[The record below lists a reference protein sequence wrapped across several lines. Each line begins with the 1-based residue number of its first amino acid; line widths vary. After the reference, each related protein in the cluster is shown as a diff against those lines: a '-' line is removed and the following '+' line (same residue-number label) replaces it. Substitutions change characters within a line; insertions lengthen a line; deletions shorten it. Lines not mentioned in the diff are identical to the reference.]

1 MAIKYYKDG
10 EWKIFPGTI
19 GPAGKDAFQIAQEGG
34 YKGTREEYTSSL
46 VNLPELSKQVEAN
59 TQAIENLDLGVKFEK
74 VDVLPSVG
82 NDTTIYLVPV
92 TGGSGE
98 NSYSEYLYT
107 NGAWENIGSTN
118 VNLTGYATEQW
129 VEDNYQTKGEY
140 LTAIPDEYITLS
152 ELEAKDYA
160 TKSDLNGVTPDL
172 SSVYTKDEIDAKGF
186 LTEIPAEYVT
196 ETELSDKNYALKSD
210 IPTDFYS
217 KDEVD
222 QKISEVQSG
231 SADLA
236 NYYTKGESD
245 EKYALKSEV
254 PADYVSNSV
263 FESYKTEV
271 ADSYYDTTETKRVIA
286 LTQDEYNALTDKDEN
301 ALYFIVDSEG
311 NLVNNTVDGDLTVTG
326 SVEIGGNV
334 KAQVLYENGVSL
346 ADKYLSVSSTSVF
359 APSNKYYSDV
369 TNIGMPGICDLTATS
384 IGSVDVDSI
393 KVTKSEPS
401 ALIITNYESDV
412 VFGSMYA
419 KSFGSE
425 DVNLT
430 SGYKCYAI
438 TYVNDNLA
446 LVNFAHYV

>member
-19 GPAGKDAFQIAQEGG
+19 GPAGKDAFQIAQENG
-34 YKGTREEYTSSL
+34 YKGTREEFSSSL
-46 VNLPELSKQVEAN
+46 ASIADLSEQVDKNTQDISAIDSSKFVTNESLESKNYLSEIPSIYITEDELSAKNFA
-59 TQAIENLDLGVKFEK
+59 TKDDLKN
-74 VDVLPSVG
+74 VDVDL
-82 NDTTIYLVPV
+82 N
-92 TGGSGE
+92 
-98 NSYSEYLYT
+98 
-107 NGAWENIGSTN
+107 
-118 VNLTGYATEQW
+118 GYATEQW
-129 VEDNYQTKGEY
+129 VGDNYQVKGDY
-140 LTAIPDEYITLS
+140 LTAIPDEYIT
-152 ELEAKDYA
+152 
-160 TKSDLNGVTPDL
+160 
-172 SSVYTKDEIDAKGF
+172 
-186 LTEIPAEYVT
+186 
-196 ETELSDKNYALKSD
+196 ETELSNKNYALKSD

-217 KDEVD
+217 KNEVD

-245 EKYALKSEV
+245 GKYALKSDV

-326 SVEIGGNV
+326 SVEVGGNV

-393 KVTKSEPS
+393 KVTRSEPS
-401 ALIITNYESDV
+401 ALIITNYESDI

>member
-1 MAIKYYKDG
+1 MDIILINLFTMAIKYYKDG

-19 GPAGKDAFQIAQEGG
+19 GPAGKDAYQIAQENG
-34 YKGTREEYTSSL
+34 YKGTREEFSSSL
-46 VNLPELSKQVEAN
+46 ASIADLSEQVDKNTQDISAIDSSKFVTNESLESKNYFSEIPSIYVTEDELSAKNFA
-59 TQAIENLDLGVKFEK
+59 TKDDLKN
-74 VDVLPSVG
+74 VDVDL
-82 NDTTIYLVPV
+82 N
-92 TGGSGE
+92 
-98 NSYSEYLYT
+98 
-107 NGAWENIGSTN
+107 
-118 VNLTGYATEQW
+118 GYATEQW
-129 VEDNYQTKGEY
+129 VGDNYQVKGDY

-152 ELEAKDYA
+152 D
-160 TKSDLNGVTPDL
+160 
-172 SSVYTKDEIDAKGF
+172 VYTKDEIDATGV
-186 LTEIPAEYVT
+186 LTEIPTEYIT
-196 ETELSDKNYALKSD
+196 ETELNGKNYALKSD

-217 KDEVD
+217 KNEVD

-245 EKYALKSEV
+245 GKYALKSDV

-326 SVEIGGNV
+326 SVEVGGNV

-393 KVTKSEPS
+393 KVTRSEPS

-419 KSFGSE
+419 KSFSSE
-425 DVNLT
+425 DTNLT

>member
-19 GPAGKDAFQIAQEGG
+19 GPAGKDAYQIAQENG
-34 YKGTREEYTSSL
+34 YKGTREEFSSSL
-46 VNLPELSKQVEAN
+46 ASIADLS
-59 TQAIENLDLGVKFEK
+59 EK
-74 VDVLPSVG
+74 VDKNTQDISAIDSSKFVTNESLESKNYLSEIPS
-82 NDTTIYLVPV
+82 IYITEDELSAKNFA
-92 TGGSGE
+92 TKDD
-98 NSYSEYLYT
+98 LK
-107 NGAWENIGSTN
+107 N
-118 VNLTGYATEQW
+118 VDVDLNGYATEQW
-129 VEDNYQTKGEY
+129 VGDNYQIKGDY
-140 LTAIPDEYITLS
+140 LTAIPDEYITSS

-160 TKSDLNGVTPDL
+160 TKSDLNRVTPDL
-172 SSVYTKDEIDAKGF
+172 SGVYTKSEIDAKGF
-186 LTEIPAEYVT
+186 ITEIPTEYIT
-196 ETELSDKNYALKSD
+196 ETELSNKNYALKSD

-245 EKYALKSEV
+245 GKYALKSDV

-311 NLVNNTVDGDLTVTG
+311 NLVTNTVDGDLTVTG
-326 SVEIGGNV
+326 SVEVGGNV

-369 TNIGMPGICDLTATS
+369 TNIGMPGICDLTATA